1 MCEKRNRITKI
12 AASPKPRGILYMP
25 AKIIKTIRNR
35 LPKGVSNNL
44 TNKLGTANMTNHNI
58 TNKLNKPTIKFLVF
72 SSFKENAIIIIVYYT
87 RKI

>member
-1 MCEKRNRITKI
+1 
-12 AASPKPRGILYMP
+12 
-25 AKIIKTIRNR
+25 
-35 LPKGVSNNL
+35 
-44 TNKLGTANMTNHNI
+44 MTNHNI